1 VGKHLT
7 FIGMVLLAALSLL
20 AAAAA
25 AAPTAPGTNI
35 SNIAQVEFT
44 SGGLTFTGWS
54 NEENFLVAVGNAPP
68 VTDLRVTKRSSRV
81 VVGVGEVIMYVLRV
95 ENVGGDANNVAVQD
109 QLPAE
114 LRFRDTVPAGGSM
127 SEFTPVT
134 GDGKLLVFNI
144 GALAAGATVEFA
156 YYAEVVAGSE
166 YGFSTNKA
174 QAFDQVANR
183 ASNVAVA
190 TVLIR
195 QDFFAD
201 VSFVAGRV
209 YAGGCD
215 GTRANVGVA
224 GVRIYTEDGTVVTTD
239 PLGRYHIEGMKPGL
253 HVVQIDKSSLPAG
266 LKPVQCRTNSR
277 NGGDGEA
284 QFVDTQGGALWR
296 ADFVLE
302 GTPAPRTAVAPAGQ
316 AIVDNGTWTQDRLQ
330 KWIETAPQKFD
341 FVAPGEGFYPPLGS
355 VTIVVAHHPDE
366 KVELTLDGE
375 PVSALNIEGT
385 VFNSA
390 KTWAATRWRG
400 VNIHPG
406 DNAFMAV
413 AVDKAGQKGE
423 RVGRTL
429 HFSGPPVAAAVDLKR
444 STLVADGNTPP
455 VIAIKLTSEGNHPAR
470 PGTFVDVEIGAPYR
484 RQQIV
489 AEPAP
494 TAGLV
499 PSRFVVGEGG
509 VVLVPL
515 APTLLAGEVRLSM
528 KIAGEDRLLKAW
540 LSSGTTQTLLV
551 AMAEGTL
558 GANRIDGTPDG
569 KVPANMREDVF
580 ADGRIA
586 FFFKSMILGDWLL
599 KAGYDSDRS
608 AKERANGLY
617 KEIEPR
623 RYFPVYGDASRT
635 EYENDTSGPLFVH
648 VERKNFM
655 IRYGDFDTAL
665 SGAELAR
672 YERRLHGIQTAY
684 RGEEVGFKA
693 FVSDTANKFV
703 KDEIKGN
710 GTSGLYRLSV
720 HPVLINSERIKI
732 EERDRFRN
740 GEALTARSL
749 VRNIDY
755 EIDYEYGTIF
765 FKEPVQSQ
773 SPNLNPLVIVADY
786 ETSGTGKRS
795 VTAGGRVAAYGF
807 GGNFEV
813 GATAISQG
821 AAGTT
826 GAGELYA
833 IDATTTVAE
842 GTRLHGE
849 FARSR
854 DGPKGPGQ
862 GTAYTLEVSHNS
874 KAFSGRLYARGQDEQ
889 FGLEQLN
896 GGLSGTREYGV
907 EAKARLDG
915 LAKGLGAEARAYH
928 RESAR
933 IAGAREFAEFFVSW
947 TSQDTE
953 LALGARRVKD
963 GTGGSDAVTDQILA
977 RAVHRIDDRLT
988 VRMSQELSISG
999 KDANA
1004 DFPTKTTFGAD
1015 FKLTEHLSLVA
1026 AHEIIDGKSDRGS
1039 ITRAGFQGAFWTG
1052 GRVTTTAQR
1061 DLTDTSERV
1070 FANVGLAQDW
1080 QIEEGWSMSASV
1092 DRQQRVYGTGED
1104 NGGLAGAGD
1113 RESFTAISIGTAVDT
1128 SLGKVTARVE
1138 TRLGTDERWNVA
1150 IGHYLSPYANL
1161 SFANNVRFMVEDPE
1175 TGGDVTTAMMQ
1186 LGVAYRPNDGPLI
1199 LNRLDFGYDSDPR
1212 AEAAS
1217 GISRNTWKI
1226 VDNALINLQPTNDL
1240 EVSIMLGVK
1249 YAADELMG
1257 VRHHT
1262 FMTMT
1267 GLEARYD
1274 ITEQIDVGLR
1284 GSALSNWTSGTL
1296 QYAVGP
1302 SIGYAI
1308 SDAIWVSAGYNLV
1321 GYEDD
1326 DFTAAGYTSSGLF
1339 TQFRARL
1346 DSTDAEAAAKW
1357 FVEN

>member
-1 VGKHLT
+1 MGNHQT
-7 FIGMVLLAALSLL
+7 FIGMVLLAALSLW

-35 SNIAQVEFT
+35 SNIARVEFT
-44 SGGLTFTGWS
+44 SGGQSFTGWS
-54 NEENFLVAVGNAPP
+54 NEENFLVAIGNAPP
-68 VTDLRVTKRSSRV
+68 ATDLRVTKRSSRI
-81 VVGVGEVIMYVLRV
+81 VVGIGEVVMYVLRV
-95 ENVGGDANNVAVQD
+95 ENVAADANNVTVQD

-114 LRFRDTVPAGGSM
+114 LRFRDTVPANGTL
-127 SEFTPVT
+127 SEFTPVST
-134 GDGKLLVFNI
+134 DGKLLVFNI
-144 GALAAGATVEFA
+144 GTLAAGAAVEFA

-209 YAGGCD
+209 HAGSCD
-215 GTRANVGVA
+215 GTKANVGVA
-224 GVRIYTEDGTVVTTD
+224 GVRLYTEDGTVVTTD

-302 GTPAPRTAVAPAGQ
+302 GTPAPRTATAPAGQ
-316 AIVDNGTWTQDRLQ
+316 TIVDNGNWSHDRLQ
-330 KWIETAPQKFD
+330 KWIETAPKTFA

-355 VTIVVAHHPDE
+355 VTIVVAHHPDD

-375 PVSALNIEGT
+375 AVSALNVEGT
-385 VFNSA
+385 VFNST

-400 VNIHPG
+400 VNIRPG

-413 AVDKAGQKGE
+413 AVNKAGQKGE

-429 HFSGPPVAAAVDLKR
+429 HFSGPPVAAVVDPKR

-484 RQQIV
+484 RQQV
-489 AEPAP
+489 DAEQSPLS
-494 TAGLV
+494 GIV

-515 APTLLAGEVRLSM
+515 APTLLAGEVQLGM
-528 KIAGEDRLLKAW
+528 KIGGEDRLLKAW
-540 LSSGTTQTLLV
+540 LSSGTTATLLV

-586 FFFKSMILGDWLL
+586 FFFKSMVLGDWLL

-608 AKERANGLY
+608 GKERANGLY

-623 RYFPVYGDASRT
+623 RYFPVYGDASKT

-648 VERKNFM
+648 VERKNLM
-655 IRYGDFDTAL
+655 VRYGDFDTAM
-665 SGAELAR
+665 SSAQIAR
-672 YERRLHGIQTAY
+672 YERRLHGIQAAY

-693 FVSDTANKFV
+693 FVSNTANRFV
-703 KDEIKGN
+703 KDELKGN
-710 GTSGLYRLSV
+710 GTSGLYRLSTN
-720 HPVLINSERIKI
+720 PVLLNSERIRI

-740 GEALTARSL
+740 GEALTSRSL

-755 EIDYEYGTIF
+755 EIDYEYGTVF

-773 SPNLNPLVIVADY
+773 SANLNPLVIVIDY
-786 ETSGTGKRS
+786 ETSGTGKKAI
-795 VTAGGRVAAYGF
+795 TAGGRVAAYSF
-807 GGNFEV
+807 GGDFEV
-813 GATAISQG
+813 GVTAISQG

-826 GAGELYA
+826 GAGQMYA
-833 IDATTTVAE
+833 IDATATLDE
-842 GTRLHGE
+842 GTVLHTE

-854 DGPKGPGQ
+854 DGPKGPGK
-862 GTAYTLEVSHNS
+862 GTAYALELSHNS
-874 KAFSGRLYARGQDEQ
+874 RAFSGRLYARGQDEQ
-889 FGLEQLN
+889 FGLEQLAS
-896 GGLSGTREYGV
+896 GLSGTREYGV
-907 EAKARLDG
+907 EGKARLDDV
-915 LAKGLGAEARAYH
+915 AKGLGAEAKAYR
-928 RESAR
+928 RESDR
-933 IAGAREFAEFFVSW
+933 IAGARDFAEFFVSW
-947 TSQDTE
+947 TSEEAE

-963 GTGGSDAVTDQILA
+963 GTAGSDAVTDQILA
-977 RAVHRIDDRLT
+977 RAIYRIDDRLT
-988 VRMSQELSISG
+988 VRVSQELAISG
-999 KDANA
+999 RDKNPDY
-1004 DFPTKTTFGAD
+1004 PTRTTFGAD
-1015 FKLTEHLSLVA
+1015 FRVTDTLNLIA
-1026 AHEIIDGKSDRGS
+1026 AHEIVSGPNDSGS
-1039 ITRAGFQGAFWTG
+1039 ITRAGFQGSFWTG
-1052 GRVTTTAQR
+1052 GRVQTTAQR

-1070 FANVGLAQDW
+1070 FANVGLSQDW

-1104 NGGLAGAGD
+1104 NGGLGGPGD

-1128 SLGKVTARVE
+1128 NIGKVTARVE

-1161 SFANNVRFMVEDPE
+1161 SFANNFRFMYEDPE
-1175 TGGDVTTAMMQ
+1175 TGGEVTTAMMQ
-1186 LGVAYRPNDGPLI
+1186 LGFAYRASDGPMV
-1199 LNRLDFGYDSDPR
+1199 LNRLDFGYESDPR

-1226 VDNALINLQPTNDL
+1226 VDNALINMQPTNDL
-1240 EVSIMLGVK
+1240 EVSIMLGLK
-1249 YAADELMG
+1249 YAADEVMG

-1262 FMTMT
+1262 FMTMS

-1274 ITEQIDVGLR
+1274 ITEAIDVGLR
-1284 GSALSNWTSGTL
+1284 GSALANWSSGTL

-1302 SIGYAI
+1302 SIGYAF
-1308 SDAIWVSAGYNLV
+1308 SDSVWVSAGYNLV

-1326 DFTAAGYTSSGLF
+1326 DFTAAGYTSSGIF

-1346 DSTDAEAAAKW
+1346 DSSDAEEAAKW

>member
-1 VGKHLT
+1 MGKHLT
-7 FIGMVLLAALSLL
+7 FIGMVLLAALSFW

-44 SGGLTFTGWS
+44 SGGVSLTGWS
-54 NEENFLVAVGNAPP
+54 NEENFLVAAGNVPP
-68 VTDLRVTKRSSRV
+68 ATDLRVSKRASRI
-81 VVGVGEVIMYVLRV
+81 VVGVGEVIMYTLRV
-95 ENVGGDANNVAVQD
+95 ENVGGDANNVTVQD

-114 LRFRDTVPAGGSM
+114 LRFRDTVPASGSL

-134 GDGKLLVFNI
+134 SDGKLLVFNI
-144 GALAAGATVEFA
+144 GVLAAGASVEFA
-156 YYAEVVAGSE
+156 YYTEVVAGSE

-174 QAFDQVANR
+174 QAFDQIANR
-183 ASNVAVA
+183 ASNVALA

-215 GTRANVGVA
+215 GKGAGVA

-253 HVVQIDKSSLPAG
+253 HVVQIDKSSMPAG
-266 LKPVQCRTNSR
+266 LTPVQCRTNTR

-296 ADFVLE
+296 ADFALA
-302 GTPAPRTAVAPAGQ
+302 GTAAPRAAVTPAGQ
-316 AIVDNGTWTQDRLQ
+316 AMVDNGNWSHERLQ

-341 FVAPGEGFYPPLGS
+341 FVAPGEGFLPPLGS

-375 PVSALNIEGT
+375 PVSALNVEGT
-385 VFNSA
+385 VVNST

-400 VNIHPG
+400 VNIHAG
-406 DNAFMAV
+406 DNIFMAV
-413 AVDKAGQKGE
+413 AVNKAGAKGE
-423 RVGRTL
+423 RIGRTL
-429 HFSGPPVAAAVDLKR
+429 HFSGPPVAAVVDPKR
-444 STLVADGNTPP
+444 SILVADGNTPP

-470 PGTFVDVEIGAPYR
+470 PGTFVDIDIAAPYR

-489 AEPAP
+489 AEQAP

-509 VVLVPL
+509 VVLVAL
-515 APTLLAGEVRLSM
+515 APTLLAGEVRLST
-528 KIAGEDRLLKAW
+528 KIAGEDKIMKAW
-540 LSSGTTQTLLV
+540 LSSGTTSTLLV
-551 AMAEGTL
+551 ALAEGTA
-558 GANRIDGTPDG
+558 GRNWIDGTPDG
-569 KVPANMREDVF
+569 KVPANMRKDVF
-580 ADGRIA
+580 ADGRVA
-586 FFFKSMILGDWLL
+586 FFFKSMLFGDWLM

-608 AKERANGLY
+608 GKENANGLF

-648 VERKNFM
+648 VEHKNFM
-655 IRYGDFDTAL
+655 VRYGDFDTGL
-665 SGAELAR
+665 SSAQLAR

-684 RGEEVGFKA
+684 RGEEIGFKA

-720 HPVLINSERIKI
+720 HPVLLNSERIRI

-740 GEALTARSL
+740 GEALTSRSL

-755 EIDYEYGTIF
+755 EIDYQFGTIF

-773 SPNLNPLVIVADY
+773 STNLNPLVIVADY
-786 ETSGTGKRS
+786 ETSGTGKKS
-795 VTAGGRVAAYGF
+795 VTAGGRVAAYSF
-807 GGNFEV
+807 GGDFEV
-813 GATAISQG
+813 GVTAISQG

-826 GAGELYA
+826 GAGELVA
-833 IDATTTVAE
+833 LDATATVAE
-842 GTRLHGE
+842 GTVFHGE

-854 DGPKGPGQ
+854 DGPKGPGK
-862 GTAYTLEVSHNS
+862 GTAYTVEFSHNS

-896 GGLSGTREYGV
+896 GGLSGAREVGVEGKARLDDVAKGLGV
-907 EAKARLDG
+907 EAKA
-915 LAKGLGAEARAYH
+915 YH
-928 RESAR
+928 RESTR
-933 IAGAREFAEFFVSW
+933 ISGAREFAEFFVSW
-947 TSQDTE
+947 TSEDTE

-977 RAVHRIDDRLT
+977 RAIHRIDDRLT
-988 VRMSQELSISG
+988 VRVSQELSISG
-999 KDANA
+999 KNDNA
-1004 DFPTKTTFGAD
+1004 DFPTRTTFGAD
-1015 FKLTEHLSLVA
+1015 FKITDNLSLVA
-1026 AHEIIDGKSDRGS
+1026 AHEIIDGKNDHGS
-1039 ITRAGFQGAFWTG
+1039 ITRAGFEGAFWTG
-1052 GRVTTTAQR
+1052 GRVHTTAQR

-1104 NGGLAGAGD
+1104 NGGLGGAGD
-1113 RESFTAISIGTAVDT
+1113 RESFTAISIGTAIDT
-1128 SLGKVTARVE
+1128 NIGKVTARVE

-1150 IGHYLSPYANL
+1150 IGHYLSPYDNL
-1161 SFANNVRFMVEDPE
+1161 SFANNFRYMYEDPE
-1175 TGGDVTTAMMQ
+1175 TGNDVSTAQMQ

-1199 LNRLDFGYDSDPR
+1199 LNRLDFGYESDPR

-1217 GISRNTWKI
+1217 GVARNTWKI
-1226 VDNALINLQPTNDL
+1226 VDNALINVQPSNDF
-1240 EVSIMLGVK
+1240 EISIMLGVK
-1249 YAADELMG
+1249 YAVDEVMG
-1257 VRHHT
+1257 MRYQNVS
-1262 FMTMT
+1262 TMT

-1274 ITEQIDVGLR
+1274 ITEDIDVGIR
-1284 GSALSNWTSGTL
+1284 GSALANWSSNTL
-1296 QYAVGP
+1296 QYSVGP
-1302 SIGYAI
+1302 SIGYSL

-1346 DSTDAEAAAKW
+1346 DSSDAEEAAKW